1 MIMRSRL
8 SVLPL
13 TLLLASC
20 SSLLNVQ
27 RTPFTT
33 YSPRYAP
40 AQAPSGARVD
50 WQLAVDTPSSSSMLD
65 SVRMLA
71 SPRPGELEVFPQA
84 RWRDPAPTLLR
95 SLIIEGF
102 ERSGRIV
109 GVGSATAGLGA
120 DYALATELRDFQL
133 EVRDGAPRAV
143 LRLQARLFDYA
154 SNRVVATQAFAQET
168 PSAGT
173 DAASAFAAFETALN
187 TALPQLIDW
196 TLREGD
202 AARAKK

>member
-1 MIMRSRL
+1 MIVRSRL

-40 AQAPSGARVD
+40 AAENVGPRVD

-71 SPRPGELEVFPQA
+71 SPLPGELEVFPKA
-84 RWRDPAPTLLR
+84 RWRDPAPALLR

-120 DYALATELRDFQL
+120 DYALAVELRDFQL
-133 EVRDGAPRAV
+133 EVRDGTPRAAV
-143 LRLQARLFDYA
+143 RFQARLFDYA
-154 SNRVVATQAFAQET
+154 SNRVVATRAFAQEV
-168 PSAGT
+168 PAAGA
-173 DAASAFAAFETALN
+173 DAASAFTAFESALN
-187 TALPQLIDW
+187 ATIPQLVDW
-196 TLREGD
+196 TLHEGT
-202 AARAKK
+202 AVRQHK